1 MRHIL
6 EEDVGGY
13 LVVGVGP
20 EAVLEVVEVEAEAD
34 EPPDGL
40 SGHAG
45 EGLASLQLG
54 ARRVNTLE
62 GWTVRTRH

>member
-6 EEDVGGY
+6 EEDVCGY

-20 EAVLEVVEVEAEAD
+20 EAVLEVVKVESEAD

-40 SGHAG
+40 AGHAG
-45 EGLASLQLG
+45 EGLASL
-54 ARRVNTLE
+54 
-62 GWTVRTRH
+62 